1 MAAGDAAQQ
10 SRWLPA
16 IATGE
21 ARIAVAFAGLSGTA
35 GAGDMRLD
43 GQSLSGEMR
52 GAMDVAGATHIL
64 VVEADGGMAIVA
76 ADPPGVAVTLRRSPD
91 RPPTLADLAFTAAPA
106 EPPPAANQ
114 PLTPKTGR

>member
-1 MAAGDAAQQ
+1 MRISDW
-10 SRWLPA
+10 SSDVCSSDL
-16 IATGE
+16 E

-76 ADPPGVAVTLRRSPD
+76 ADAPGVGIGR
-91 RPPTLADLAFTAAPA
+91 AACRERVGPYVWFSVVA
-106 EPPPAANQ
+106 GFIKTNKQNQ
-114 PLTPKTGR
+114 QL